1 MIYVVYV
8 NPRCENPWNFSM
20 KRYKKKEQQ
29 TRRKSIE
36 IRRANDIEILNR
48 K

>member
-1 MIYVVYV
+1 MEDFYEKV
-8 NPRCENPWNFSM
+8 
-20 KRYKKKEQQ
+20 KKKKKKEQQ

-36 IRRANDIEILNR
+36 IRRADDIEILNR